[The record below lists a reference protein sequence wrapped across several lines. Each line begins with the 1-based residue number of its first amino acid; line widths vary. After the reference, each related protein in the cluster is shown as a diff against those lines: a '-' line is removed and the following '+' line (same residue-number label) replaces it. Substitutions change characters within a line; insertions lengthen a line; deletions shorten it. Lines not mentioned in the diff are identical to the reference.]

1 MANLSKKAVKT
12 VKELNEQLME
22 AEYKLEAQQKAVS
35 KCRYYLAA
43 DANSE
48 TVLDLRGAMANLKA
62 YKQQADEL
70 RARLEQALDRVFEIT
85 VQGDEPDTEE
95 KTDEQLDREFAEQHP
110 RLKEVHALM
119 DKAAEVLNDMDMDE
133 LENAIVFDI
142 DTEGRYRVG
151 HPCHEELWA
160 EVTQE
165 PDKLMGKEVYSVR
178 LNEDDEMFGDTHHTN
193 QQIECITLQQAAA
206 AIYIFVRLH

>member
-1 MANLSKKAVKT
+1 
-12 VKELNEQLME
+12 
-22 AEYKLEAQQKAVS
+22 
-35 KCRYYLAA
+35 
-43 DANSE
+43 
-48 TVLDLRGAMANLKA
+48 
-62 YKQQADEL
+62 
-70 RARLEQALDRVFEIT
+70 
-85 VQGDEPDTEE
+85 
-95 KTDEQLDREFAEQHP
+95 
-110 RLKEVHALM
+110 
-119 DKAAEVLNDMDMDE
+119 MDMDG

-151 HPCHEELWA
+151 HPWHEELWA

-165 PDKLMGKEVYSVR
+165 PEKLMGKELYSVR

>member
-1 MANLSKKAVKT
+1 MANLSKKAVNT
-12 VKELNEQLME
+12 VSELNEQLME
-22 AEYKLEAQQKAVS
+22 AEYKLEAQQRAVS

-70 RARLEQALDRVFEIT
+70 RTRLEQALDQVFALSL
-85 VQGDEPDTEE
+85 PDDDSEA
-95 KTDEQLDREFAEQHP
+95 KTTEQLDREFAEQHP

-119 DKAAEVLNDMDMDE
+119 DKAAEVLNNMDMDG
-133 LENAIVFDI
+133 LEDAIVLDI

-151 HPCHEELWA
+151 HPIHEEMWA
-160 EVTQE
+160 EVIQE

-206 AIYIFVRLH
+206 VIYMFVRLH

>member
-1 MANLSKKAVKT
+1 MANLSKKAVNT
-12 VKELNEQLME
+12 VKELNEQLIE

-70 RARLEQALDRVFEIT
+70 RAKLEQALDQVFALSLT
-85 VQGDEPDTEE
+85 DEDNET
-95 KTDEQLDREFAEQHP
+95 KTTEQLDREFAEQHK
-110 RLKEVHALM
+110 RMAEVHALM
-119 DKAAEVLNDMDMDE
+119 DKAAEVLNDMDIDG

-151 HPCHEELWA
+151 HPWHEKMWA

>member
-1 MANLSKKAVKT
+1 MANLSKKAVT
-12 VKELNEQLME
+12 AVKELNEQLFE
-22 AEYKLEAQQKAVS
+22 AEYKLEAQQRAVS
-35 KCRYYLAA
+35 KYRYYLAA

-48 TVLDLRGAMANLKA
+48 TVLDLRGAVANLRA
-62 YKQQADEL
+62 YQKQADEL
-70 RARLEQALDRVFEIT
+70 RTRLEQALDRVFEIT
-85 VQGDEPDTEE
+85 AQEE
-95 KTDEQLDREFAEQHP
+95 ELDREFAEQHP
-110 RLKEVHALM
+110 RLKEVQALM
-119 DKAAEVLNDMDMDE
+119 NKAAEVLNDMDMDG

-151 HPCHEELWA
+151 HPWHEEMWA

-165 PDKLMGKEVYSVR
+165 PDELMGKEVYSVR
-178 LNEDDEMFGDTHHTN
+178 LNEDDEMFGDTYTTN

>member
-12 VKELNEQLME
+12 VSELNEQLFE
-22 AEYKLEAQQKAVS
+22 AEYKLEAQQRAVS
-35 KCRYYLAA
+35 KSRYYLAA

-48 TVLDLRGAMANLKA
+48 TVLDLRGAMANLRA
-62 YKQQADEL
+62 QQQQADEL
-70 RARLEQALDRVFEIT
+70 RAKLERALDQVFALSLA
-85 VQGDEPDTEE
+85 DEDNEA
-95 KTDEQLDREFAEQHP
+95 KTTEQLDQEFAEQHP
-110 RLKEVHALM
+110 RMAEVHALM
-119 DKAAEVLNDMDMDE
+119 DKAAEVLNNMDMDG

-151 HPCHEELWA
+151 HPWHEELWA

-165 PDKLMGKEVYSVR
+165 PEKLMGKELYSVR

>member
-1 MANLSKKAVKT
+1 MANLSKKAVNT

-22 AEYKLEAQQKAVS
+22 AEYKLEAQKRAVS

-70 RARLEQALDRVFEIT
+70 RAKLEQALDQVFALSLT
-85 VQGDEPDTEE
+85 DEDNEA
-95 KTDEQLDREFAEQHP
+95 KTTEQLDREFAEQHQ
-110 RLKEVHALM
+110 RMAEVHALM
-119 DKAAEVLNDMDMDE
+119 DKAAEVLNDMDMDG

-151 HPCHEELWA
+151 HPWHEKMWA

-165 PDKLMGKEVYSVR
+165 PDELMGKEVYSVR

>member
-12 VKELNEQLME
+12 VKELNEQLIE

-48 TVLDLRGAMANLKA
+48 TVLDLRGAMANLRA

-70 RARLEQALDRVFEIT
+70 RAKLEQALDQVFALSLT
-85 VQGDEPDTEE
+85 DEDNET
-95 KTDEQLDREFAEQHP
+95 KTTEQLDREFAEQHK
-110 RLKEVHALM
+110 RMAEVHALM
-119 DKAAEVLNDMDMDE
+119 DKAAEVLNDMDMDG

-151 HPCHEELWA
+151 HPWHEEMWA

-206 AIYIFVRLH
+206 VIYIFVRLH

>member
-1 MANLSKKAVKT
+1 MAKLSKKTVNA
-12 VKELNEQLME
+12 VKELNEQLFE
-22 AEYKLEAQQKAVS
+22 AEYKLEAQQRAVS
-35 KCRYYLAA
+35 KYRYYLAA

-48 TVLDLRGAMANLKA
+48 SVTDLHGAMANLKA
-62 YKQQADEL
+62 YQKQTDEL
-70 RARLEQALDRVFEIT
+70 RQQLEQALEHIWDDAEA
-85 VQGDEPDTEE
+85 
-95 KTDEQLDREFAEQHP
+95 KTTEQLDREFAEQHQ
-110 RLKEVHALM
+110 RMAEVHALM
-119 DKAAEVLNDMDMDE
+119 DKAAEVLNDMDMDG
-133 LENAIVFDI
+133 LESAIVFDI

-151 HPCHEELWA
+151 HPWHEKMWA

-165 PDKLMGKEVYSVR
+165 PEELMGKEVYSVR

>member
-1 MANLSKKAVKT
+1 MANLSKKAVNT
-12 VKELNEQLME
+12 VKELNEQLIE

-35 KCRYYLAA
+35 KYRYYLAA

-48 TVLDLRGAMANLKA
+48 TVLDLRGAMANLRA

-70 RARLEQALDRVFEIT
+70 RAKLEQALDQVFALSLT
-85 VQGDEPDTEE
+85 DEDNET
-95 KTDEQLDREFAEQHP
+95 KTTEQLDREFAEQHK
-110 RLKEVHALM
+110 RMAEVHALM
-119 DKAAEVLNDMDMDE
+119 DKAAEVLNDMDMDG

-151 HPCHEELWA
+151 HPWHEELWA

>member
-1 MANLSKKAVKT
+1 MANLSKKAVNT

-22 AEYKLEAQQKAVS
+22 AEYKLEAQQRAVS

-48 TVLDLRGAMANLKA
+48 TVLDLRGAMANLRA
-62 YKQQADEL
+62 YQKQADEL
-70 RARLEQALDRVFEIT
+70 RTRLEQALDRVFEIT
-85 VQGDEPDTEE
+85 VQDDEPDTKE
-95 KTDEQLDREFAEQHP
+95 KTDEELDREFAEQHP

-119 DKAAEVLNDMDMDE
+119 DKAAEVLNDMDG

-151 HPCHEELWA
+151 HPWHEKMWA

-165 PDKLMGKEVYSVR
+165 PDELMGKEVYSVR

>member
-1 MANLSKKAVKT
+1 MANLSKKAVNT
-12 VKELNEQLME
+12 VSELNEQLME
-22 AEYKLEAQQKAVS
+22 AEYKLERQQRAVS
-35 KCRYYLAA
+35 RCRFYLAA

-48 TVLDLRGAMANLKA
+48 TVLDLRGAMAYLKA

-70 RARLEQALDRVFEIT
+70 RARLERALDQVFALSLT
-85 VQGDEPDTEE
+85 DEDNEA
-95 KTDEQLDREFAEQHP
+95 KTTEQLDREFAEQHP

-119 DKAAEVLNDMDMDE
+119 DKAAEVLNDMDMDG
-133 LENAIVFDI
+133 LEDAIVFDI

-151 HPCHEELWA
+151 HPIHKEMWA

-206 AIYIFVRLH
+206 VIYMFVRLH

>member
-1 MANLSKKAVKT
+1 MANLSKKAVNT
-12 VKELNEQLME
+12 VSELNEQLME
-22 AEYKLEAQQKAVS
+22 AEYKLEAQQRAVS

-43 DANSE
+43 NANSE

-62 YKQQADEL
+62 YKQQTDEL
-70 RARLEQALDRVFEIT
+70 RARLEQALDQVFALSLT
-85 VQGDEPDTEE
+85 DEDSEA
-95 KTDEQLDREFAEQHP
+95 KTTEQLDREFAEQHP

-119 DKAAEVLNDMDMDE
+119 DKAAEVLNNMDMDG
-133 LENAIVFDI
+133 LEDAIVLDI

-151 HPCHEELWA
+151 HPMHEEMWA

>member
-1 MANLSKKAVKT
+1 MANLSKKAVNT
-12 VKELNEQLME
+12 VKELNEQLIE

-70 RARLEQALDRVFEIT
+70 RAKLEQTLDQVFALSLT
-85 VQGDEPDTEE
+85 DEDNEA
-95 KTDEQLDREFAEQHP
+95 KTTEQLDREFAEQHQ
-110 RLKEVHALM
+110 RMAEVYALM
-119 DKAAEVLNDMDMDE
+119 DKAAEVLNDMDMDG

-151 HPCHEELWA
+151 HPWHEKMWA

>member
-1 MANLSKKAVKT
+1 MANLSEKAITIVS
-12 VKELNEQLME
+12 ELNEQIME
-22 AEYKLEAQQKAVS
+22 AEYKLEAQQRAVS
-35 KCRYYLAA
+35 KYRYYLAA
-43 DANSE
+43 EANSE
-48 TVLDLRGAMANLKA
+48 TVLDLRGAMANLRA
-62 YKQQADEL
+62 YQKQADEL
-70 RARLEQALDRVFEIT
+70 RTHLEQALDRVFEIT
-85 VQGDEPDTEE
+85 VQGDKPDTKE
-95 KTDEQLDREFAEQHP
+95 KTDEELDREFAEQHP
-110 RLKEVHALM
+110 RMAEVHALM
-119 DKAAEVLNDMDMDE
+119 DQAAEVLNNMDMDG

-151 HPCHEELWA
+151 HPMHEEMWA

>member
-12 VKELNEQLME
+12 VSELNEQLIE
-22 AEYKLEAQQKAVS
+22 AEYKLEAQQRAVS

-43 DANSE
+43 DANCE

-70 RARLEQALDRVFEIT
+70 RTRLEQALDQVFALSLT
-85 VQGDEPDTEE
+85 DEDNEA
-95 KTDEQLDREFAEQHP
+95 KTTEQLDREFAEQHK
-110 RLKEVHALM
+110 RMAEVHALM
-119 DKAAEVLNDMDMDE
+119 DKAAEVLNDMDMDG
-133 LENAIVFDI
+133 LENSIAQETS
-142 DTEGRYRVG
+142 TEGRYRVG
-151 HPCHEELWA
+151 HPWHEEMWA
-160 EVTQE
+160 EVTKE
-165 PDKLMGKEVYSVR
+165 PDELMGEEVYSVR
-178 LNEDDEMFGDTHHTN
+178 LNEDDEMFGDTYTTN

>member
-12 VKELNEQLME
+12 VSELNEQLME
-22 AEYKLEAQQKAVS
+22 AEYKLEAQQRAVS

-62 YKQQADEL
+62 YKQQADKL
-70 RARLEQALDRVFEIT
+70 RAKLEQALDQVFALSLT
-85 VQGDEPDTEE
+85 DEDNEA
-95 KTDEQLDREFAEQHP
+95 KTTEQLDREFAEQHP
-110 RLKEVHALM
+110 RMAEVHALM
-119 DKAAEVLNDMDMDE
+119 DKAAEVLNDMDMDG

-151 HPCHEELWA
+151 HPWHEELWA